1 MLTKLSDSEK
11 VEFSKI
17 PPNGANFEWSLICVT
32 LKPNFWYC
40 QAWIVKDLF
49 FLAMHTFFISSLFFW
64 VFRAEESEKWGFF
77 REKKESRNKT
87 SLRCMLGNNR
97 EILIKISTWQSKRYW
112 QTICFEKNPKLNA

>member
-49 FLAMHTFFISSLFFW
+49 FLAMRTFFISSYFFC
-64 VFRAEESEKWGFF
+64 VFRAEESEKWVFF
-77 REKKESRNKT
+77 LKEKTKKKSPET
-87 SLRCMLGNNR
+87 
-97 EILIKISTWQSKRYW
+97 KRR
-112 QTICFEKNPKLNA
+112 